1 MICFSSTKCIYGFS
15 QSATKFTSRTR
26 RHASS
31 KQSDPLRILFCG
43 SDDFSIASLNA
54 LHKERV
60 ARPDFIKSI
69 DVVCKPG
76 KHVGRGLKIVR
87 EVPIIATAKELSLP
101 LHQINTFTQWEP
113 SKPSGEDINLIIAVS
128 FGLFVPP
135 RILKR
140 AKYGGLN
147 VHPSILPDFR
157 GPAPLHH
164 TLLAGCHN
172 TGISLQ
178 TLHPKQFD
186 HGVVLAQTPLPGF
199 DIPSPNEMTVQ
210 GLLEMVAPKAAEML
224 IQGLKDRVYVPPLEQ
239 FIQSESKSEILTRTA
254 KRIVSEDK
262 HIDWTSWT
270 SQQILTKHRV
280 FGPLWNKAVSKSLVG
295 APQKR
300 IIWASGFRVSSK
312 RLEDLQP
319 GVAITMVDHRDDYS
333 IYIKTTDEQVLEADL
348 VKIEGEQTG
357 PAGLVAR
364 KAKLIN
370 DQIELGSKTSAR
382 FLELV

>member
-1 MICFSSTKCIYGFS
+1 MICFCSTYGFT
-15 QSATKFTSRTR
+15 QSAIKFTTHTR

-31 KQSDPLRILFCG
+31 KSSDPLRILFCG
-43 SDDFSIASLNA
+43 SDEFSIASLKA
-54 LHKERV
+54 LNEERI
-60 ARPDFIKSI
+60 ARLNFIKSI

-87 EVPIIATAKELSLP
+87 EVPIIATARELLLP
-101 LHQINTFTQWEP
+101 LHQINTFTQWQAP
-113 SKPSGEDINLIIAVS
+113 KPNGEDINLIIAVS

-135 RILKR
+135 RILNG

-210 GLLEMVAPKAAEML
+210 ALLEMVAPKAAEML

-239 FIQSESKSEILTRTA
+239 VIQSESKSEILTRTA

-270 SQQILTKHRV
+270 SQQILTRHRV
-280 FGPLWNKAVSKSLVG
+280 LGPLWNKAVSKPLVG

-300 IIWASGFRVSSK
+300 IIWASGFRVSPK
-312 RLEDLQP
+312 RLENIPP
-319 GVAITMVDHRDDYS
+319 GIAVTMVDHGDDYS
-333 IYIKTTDEQVLEADL
+333 IYIKTIDEQVLEAEL
-348 VKIEGEQTG
+348 GKIEGEQTG

-370 DQIELGSKTSAR
+370 NQIELGCKTNTR